1 MASAAQVESRVTAGV
16 IASHT
21 ADQRDGGREPVK
33 LAQPP
38 GVRSC
43 RDGGKWAVCRN
54 AANGGNYLMGEIAQL
69 DRALAPA
76 DGQLVRQELWMKW
89 QRAQDGVLKFGAAAE
104 GGDVELM
111 SVAPTVLE
119 LRLMS
124 RPGECGALLL
134 RLYFTEP
141 EGHER
146 LLLALKLAWKRPG
159 PLGLAEQNGH
169 ARTAARRA
177 DEHLASM

>member
-1 MASAAQVESRVTAGV
+1 VR
-16 IASHT
+16 
-21 ADQRDGGREPVK
+21 

-43 RDGGKWAVCRN
+43 HDGGEWALCRN
-54 AANGGNYLMGEIAQL
+54 AANGGNYLMSEIAQL
-69 DRALAPA
+69 DGVLAPA
-76 DGQLVRQELWMKW
+76 DRQLIRQELGMKW
-89 QRAQDGVLKFGAAAE
+89 QRAKDGVLTYGAASD

-119 LRLMS
+119 LRMIS
-124 RPGECGALLL
+124 RPGEHGALLI

-141 EGHER
+141 EER
-146 LLLALKLAWKRPG
+146 DSILLALKLAWKRPG
-159 PLGLAEQNGH
+159 PLGLEEQNGH
-169 ARTAARRA
+169 ARVAARRA

>member
-1 MASAAQVESRVTAGV
+1 VTVGG
-16 IASHT
+16 IARHT
-21 ADQRDGGREPVK
+21 AHHKENGGREPVR

-43 RDGGKWAVCRN
+43 RDGGKWDFCRN
-54 AANGGNYLMGEIAQL
+54 AASGGNYVMVEIGKL
-69 DRALAPA
+69 ENALAPA
-76 DGQLVRQELWMKW
+76 DGQLIRQELLVKMR
-89 QRAQDGVLKFGAAAE
+89 RAEDGVLDYGSGAV

-111 SVAPTVLE
+111 GIAPTVLE
-119 LRLMS
+119 LRLSS
-124 RPGECGALLL
+124 RPGEYGALLL